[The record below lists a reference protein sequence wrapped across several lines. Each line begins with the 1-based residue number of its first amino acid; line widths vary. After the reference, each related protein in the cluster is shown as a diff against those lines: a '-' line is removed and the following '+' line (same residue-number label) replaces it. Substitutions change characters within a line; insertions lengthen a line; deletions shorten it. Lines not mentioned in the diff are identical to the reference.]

1 MINKIQIKIC
11 LGSSCF
17 SRGSS
22 EMVKI
27 VQKYISDRNIGN
39 KVAFMG
45 DHCTNN
51 CSLGPNIRI
60 NGKIFNEITVDN
72 ITNILDLNL
81 KDILT

>member
-22 EMVKI
+22 EMVKM
-27 VQKYISDRNIGN
+27 VQKYIRDKNISN

-45 DHCTNN
+45 DHCTGN
-51 CSLGPNIRI
+51 CCLGPNIRI
-60 NGKIFNEITVDN
+60 DGKIFNEITVTN
-72 ITNILDLNL
+72 ITDILDRNL
-81 KDILT
+81 KDILK